1 MAEARAQRRRPI
13 SPHLQIYAPLINMM
27 MSILHRLTG
36 MTLYLGTLLLAAWLI
51 AAASGE
57 SAYNAVSALFAS
69 WPGWLLLFAYSWVLL
84 HHMLGGIRHFI
95 WDTIHGLD
103 IASVRLLSWGT
114 LAGSLTLTALLWTVG
129 LAATGAF

>member
-1 MAEARAQRRRPI
+1 MADARAQSRRPI
-13 SPHLQIYAPLINMM
+13 SPHLQIYAPLINMV

-36 MTLYLGTLLLAAWLI
+36 MALYAGSLLLAAWLI

-57 SAYNAVSALFAS
+57 STYNTVSGLFAS
-69 WPGWLLLFAYSWVLL
+69 WPGWLLLFVYSWVLL

-103 IASVRLLSWGT
+103 IASVTLLCWGS
-114 LAGSLTLTALLWTVG
+114 LAGSLALTVLLWGLG
-129 LAATGAF
+129 LAATGTF